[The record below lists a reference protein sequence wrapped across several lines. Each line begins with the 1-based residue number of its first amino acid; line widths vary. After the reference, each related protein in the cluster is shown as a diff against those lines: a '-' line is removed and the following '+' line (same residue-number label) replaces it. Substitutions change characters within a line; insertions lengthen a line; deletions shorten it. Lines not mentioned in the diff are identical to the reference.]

1 MTNPSNISQGG
12 AQNQERQPKEQTG
25 SKKEVSPAGAGD
37 ARTPD
42 KTIGQVKYAAGE
54 EKRRRRRE
62 ATKLVART
70 REAGRHRRTMTALDP
85 SKRGLQDDHDPNDIG
100 QKLANKKHGVIPEQ
114 SHKEGPTAYAPNDDE
129 PIAGDEAQKQRDK
142 MQRQEKVEGDRR

>member
-42 KTIGQVKYAAGE
+42 KTIGQVKYAAVRKNEGGAGKPQSSPLE
-54 EKRRRRRE
+54 PEKQGGIG
-62 ATKLVART
+62 
-70 REAGRHRRTMTALDP
+70 GR
-85 SKRGLQDDHDPNDIG
+85 
-100 QKLANKKHGVIPEQ
+100 
-114 SHKEGPTAYAPNDDE
+114 
-129 PIAGDEAQKQRDK
+129 
-142 MQRQEKVEGDRR
+142 

>member
-54 EKRRRRRE
+54 ENE
-62 ATKLVART
+62 GG
-70 REAGRHRRTMTALDP
+70 AGKPQSSPLEP
-85 SKRGLQDDHDPNDIG
+85 EKQGGIG
-100 QKLANKKHGVIPEQ
+100 
-114 SHKEGPTAYAPNDDE
+114 GP
-129 PIAGDEAQKQRDK
+129 
-142 MQRQEKVEGDRR
+142 

>member
-54 EKRRRRRE
+54 EQTKAAPGSHKGRRSNPRSRE
-62 ATKLVART
+62 ASA
-70 REAGRHRRTMTALDP
+70 
-85 SKRGLQDDHDPNDIG
+85 DHDS
-100 QKLANKKHGVIPEQ
+100 A
-114 SHKEGPTAYAPNDDE
+114 
-129 PIAGDEAQKQRDK
+129 
-142 MQRQEKVEGDRR
+142 